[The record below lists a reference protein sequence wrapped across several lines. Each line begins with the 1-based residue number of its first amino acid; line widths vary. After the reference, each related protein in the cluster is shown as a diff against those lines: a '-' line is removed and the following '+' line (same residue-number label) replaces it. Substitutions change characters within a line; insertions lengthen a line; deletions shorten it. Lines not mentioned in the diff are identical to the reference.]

1 MRFPVSIFSLLFGLT
16 LVNQS
21 LVANAGDR
29 VFQSFQSEV
38 ESILDS
44 YCYDCHGFGTS
55 KGGVTL
61 DEFSADNIGDHDL
74 WLRVLKNARAH
85 IMPPQEEF
93 QPSAEERAQ
102 LLSWI
107 KTGPFGI
114 DFENPDPG
122 RLTVQR
128 LNRIEYENTI
138 RELVGIDFEADEAFP
153 ADDSGE
159 GFDHIG
165 DILTISPMLLEKYLD
180 AASHIVAEAVPT
192 QARVLP
198 EHRLEEEELV
208 ERFSPA
214 IIEDDQSDDD
224 LQLSFYK
231 PSVRSATYDITIPGT
246 YQVAV
251 KFKPV
256 SFSSF
261 NGFDYNRCRFRF
273 KIDGETKI
281 DQEFEYISGKTFE
294 RVFDYKWEP
303 GEHSFSFEVE
313 PLTSFPEKIKRLKM
327 RVESFAIRGPI
338 EREHWIQPENYDR
351 FFPGTVPEDESLRT
365 EYTRDL
371 LGNFA
376 TRAFRRPADKE
387 TVDQLTGL
395 AESFAAQEGFT
406 YEMGVSQ
413 AMVAIL
419 ASPRFLFREEGTLP
433 SPSKKI
439 HPLIDEYSLA
449 SRMSYFL
456 WSSMPDDELF
466 QLAETGQLRKNLEG
480 QIERMMADK
489 RSDNFIKNFSGQW
502 LHARDIESVNISS
515 LDVYLRDHP
524 NPEITAARKA
534 YNLVREIPEYKRTPE
549 EQETY
554 TRTRALLRTLYN
566 QERPELKKPLQN
578 AMRQE
583 TEMYFEHV
591 IREDRRLSELLD
603 SDYTFLN
610 DRLAKHYDI
619 ENVEGSKMRKVSLA
633 PGSPRGGVLT
643 QGTILAYTSNPTRTS
658 PVKRGVFIL
667 ENILGTPPAAPPP
680 NIPSLE
686 DVESSDSQHPL
697 SLRESLAR
705 HREDRLCASCHNRM
719 DPLGLALENFNAMGI
734 WRDSELNQT
743 IETEGKLIT
752 GESFASIQEM
762 KRILANERILDFYY
776 CFSEKLLTYA
786 LGRGME
792 YYDTSTIDNLVS
804 TLKQNDGR
812 PSAIISAVINSTP
825 FQKRRH
831 PDFKPE

>member
-1 MRFPVSIFSLLFGLT
+1 MGTTEFRLRLLIGLALIFPLASAEAST
-16 LVNQS
+16 
-21 LVANAGDR
+21 R
-29 VFQSFQSEV
+29 VYKSFQSEV
-38 ESILDS
+38 EPILDS

-61 DEFSADNIGDHDL
+61 DEFSAETIGDHEL

-85 IMPPQEEF
+85 VMPPQEEF
-93 QPSAEERAQ
+93 QPSVEERGRI
-102 LLSWI
+102 LSWI

-114 DFENPDPG
+114 DLENPDPG

-138 RELVGIDFEADEAFP
+138 RELMGIDFEADEAFP

-159 GFDHIG
+159 GFDNIG

-180 AASHIVAEAVPT
+180 AASQIIGEAVPT
-192 QARVLP
+192 QARILP
-198 EHRLEEEELV
+198 EHRLEDEKLV
-208 ERFSPA
+208 DRFTPA
-214 IIEDDQSDDD
+214 AIEDDASDDD
-224 LQLSFYK
+224 LQLSFYE
-231 PSVRSATYDITIPGT
+231 PSARSATYDIKIPGT

-251 KFKPV
+251 KIKPV

-261 NGFDYNRCRFRF
+261 NGFDYNRCRFTF
-273 KIDGETKI
+273 KIDGQTKI
-281 DQEFEYISGKTFE
+281 EQEFEFISGKTFE
-294 RVFDYKWEP
+294 YTFDYEWEP
-303 GEHSFSFEVE
+303 GEHAFSFEVE
-313 PLTSFPEKIKRLKM
+313 PLTSYPEKIKRLKM
-327 RVESFAIRGPI
+327 RVDRLAIRGPY

-351 FFPGTVPEDESLRT
+351 FFPGVVPEDQSART

-371 LGNFA
+371 LGRFA

-387 TVDQLTGL
+387 TIDQLTGL

-433 SPSKKI
+433 SPSKGA
-439 HPLIDEYSLA
+439 HPLIDEYALA

-466 QLAETGQLRKNLEG
+466 QLAEAGQLRKKLDE
-480 QIERMMADK
+480 QIARMMADK

-524 NPEITAARKA
+524 NPEAEAARKA
-534 YNLVREIPEYKRTPE
+534 YNIVREIPEYNRTPE

-554 TRTRALLRTLYN
+554 TRTRALMRTLYD
-566 QERPELKKPLQN
+566 QERPELKKPLQK

-591 IREDRRLSELLD
+591 IREDRSLAELLD

-610 DRLAKHYDI
+610 EPLAKHYNI
-619 ENVEGSKMRKVSLA
+619 EDVEGPKMRKVSLA

-686 DVESSDSQHPL
+686 DAESSDSQRPL
-697 SLRESLAR
+697 SLRESLEL
-705 HREDRLCASCHNRM
+705 HREDKLCASCHNRM

-734 WRDSELNQT
+734 WRDSELAQT
-743 IETEGKLIT
+743 IETDGKLIT
-752 GESFASIQEM
+752 GESFSSIQEM
-762 KRILANERILDFYY
+762 KRILANERIMDFYY

-792 YYDTSTIDNLVS
+792 YYDTATVDELVG
-804 TLKQNDGR
+804 TLKRNDGR

-831 PDFKPE
+831 PHFKPE